1 MAGDFQARG
10 VAGTVGAVTIGIER
24 VPVPVLPPAAETVMV
39 GIVRPAGAER
49 YPGEP
54 VEGMGP
60 GIVAAV
66 RMPGETQGMVK
77 EMVPGQQQAFYLPA
91 VPLEPLRR
99 RAGLLTLARVHSLY
113 KNEHPPVA
121 LAHKIDTVAY

>member
-1 MAGDFQARG
+1 MAGDFQARE

-24 VPVPVLPPAAETVMV
+24 VPVPVLPPAAGTVMV
-39 GIVRPAGAER
+39 GTVRPAGAER

-54 VEGMGP
+54 VVGIVA

-66 RMPGETQGMVK
+66 RMPAKIQGMVR
-77 EMVPGQQQAFYLPA
+77 EMVAGQQQASYLPA

-113 KNEHPPVA
+113 KNEHPPLA
-121 LAHKIDTVAY
+121 LAHKIDTVA